1 MSEITISGDQTQEQK
16 QRNKDKRQRRISEAR
31 QMLNSI
37 KTEERSDT
45 SKENLSRQAEG
56 ARLDTFEQLFYEKME
71 KFDGDNK
78 EFRLVTSLQS

>member
-56 ARLDTFEQLFYEKME
+56 ARLDAFEQLFYEKME
-71 KFDGDNK
+71 KFDGENK